1 LKRLLSFAV
10 IFALLFCPVK
20 TNALSINARAS
31 VLIDGLSGKVI
42 YSLNENEKLSMAS
55 TTKIMTALILCEQEN
70 LEKEITV
77 TKEMVAV
84 EGTSMGLTVGTKV
97 SLNDLLYGMLL
108 SSGNDAAN
116 ATAIAVG
123 GNIDN
128 FVSLMN
134 KRAQELGLKNT
145 HFDTPSGLDGDTHYT
160 TALELALLTRYALCN
175 ERFSA
180 AAKTKSISL
189 KFCGANRTL
198 YNHNKLLSI
207 FDGAVG
213 VKTGFTKKSGRCLVS
228 AAEREN
234 GKVIAVTLNDP
245 DDWNDHKELLNF
257 GLEKLGGEK
266 QTFSEKTYEVYVK
279 GGKEAVVTAESTS
292 VSFRTYKEKVI
303 KKEFIMPYVSAP
315 VKKGEEIGYIEY
327 YCGNFLCAKEILT
340 AQNDVD
346 ASKLATK
353 PQLIIINFKRM
364 LKLI

>member
-116 ATAIAVG
+116 ATAIAISG
-123 GNIDN
+123 SIPA

-134 KRAQELGLKNT
+134 QRAGELGLKNT

-175 ERFSA
+175 ERFYEAS
-180 AAKTKSISL
+180 KTKSITIDL
-189 KFCGANRTL
+189 GGVNRTL
-198 YNHNKLLSI
+198 YNHNKILST

-234 GKVIAVTLNDP
+234 GRVIAVTLNDP
-245 DDWNDHKELLNF
+245 DDWNDHKELLNY
-257 GLEKLGGEK
+257 GLDRLSAEK
-266 QTFSEKTYEVYVK
+266 QTFPKRNYKVEVI
-279 GGKEAVVTAESTS
+279 GGKESFVTAYSTS
-292 VSFRTYKEKVI
+292 VSFRTYNEKII
-303 KKEFIMPYVSAP
+303 KREYIMPYVSAP

-327 YCGNFLCAKEILT
+327 YCGNMLCAKEILK
-340 AQNDVD
+340 AQNDVS
-346 ASKLATK
+346 ALSLATK
-353 PQLIIINFKRM
+353 PKLIIMNFKRM